1 MSIETRDKFWIYVL
15 LVVLVLVWF
24 RYDRLKKE
32 NFYLKDELAGYQS
45 ALDEANQNIE
55 DANSMIEDAQ
65 SSAWSSYEEMGDAL
79 DNLQVVDT
87 VSSP

>member
-1 MSIETRDKFWIYVL
+1 METEETNKFWIYIL
-15 LVVLVLVWF
+15 LVILVLGWF

-32 NFYLKDELAGYQS
+32 NFYLKDELVSYQS

-65 SSAWSSYEEMGDAL
+65 SSAWSSYEDMGSAL
-79 DNLQVVDT
+79 DNLQTVDII
-87 VSSP
+87 SNP